1 MLLLMHVPLMHANF
15 LFFAGTTSSKTATG
29 LSPEQL
35 DKIAANREAA
45 LARKR
50 ERAKHLE
57 NASVLK
63 ER

>member
-1 MLLLMHVPLMHANF
+1 LMHANF

-29 LSPEQL
+29 LSSEQM
-35 DKIAANREAA
+35 DKIAANREAE

-50 ERAKHLE
+50 ERAKQLE